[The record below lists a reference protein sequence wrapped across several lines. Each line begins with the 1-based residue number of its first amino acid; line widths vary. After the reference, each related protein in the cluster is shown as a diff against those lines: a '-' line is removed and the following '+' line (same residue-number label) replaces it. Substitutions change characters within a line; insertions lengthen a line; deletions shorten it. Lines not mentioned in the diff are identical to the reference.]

1 MTKAESVLAGH
12 WQERS
17 DNRRYQRVPVDTP
30 ICENRPEYG
39 DSCYFVQLSIKV
51 GAA

>member
-17 DNRRYQRVPVDTP
+17 NNRRYQRVLVDTP
-30 ICENRPEYG
+30 IGEIRPESA
-39 DSCYFVQLSIKV
+39 DSDHFVPLSISR